1 MRVFEGPWLLRRREA
16 LGPGVFA
23 PQTTSR
29 GRGGA
34 LPPDLVNGITGRQD
48 LLSFHVSLVQVVG
61 KGPSSG
67 QIKPRAQTP
76 PDRVDPQLCAP
87 SQSAREP

>member
-1 MRVFEGPWLLRRREA
+1 MRVHGYSEEEKLSDLEFLLPRLQVGEG
-16 LGPGVFA
+16 
-23 PQTTSR
+23 
-29 GRGGA
+29 GGA